1 MYSLAVRFSRS
12 FISQNGLFSFAVTRL
27 RFSNLSFT
35 KLNSILDVQVH
46 RMNLGPRELTD
57 AVDLLSHFNLQQHYA
72 FFFFLQEVT
81 TRLVNFRQPLP
92 SPCGWRH
99 RNQKKDVEGMQLARL
114 IQDTPPSRESNV
126 QILTFDLDAP

>member
-72 FFFFLQEVT
+72 FFFFFARGNNPACQFPTAT
-81 TRLVNFRQPLP
+81 TFTMRLATQKSEKGCRRDAASSTYSRYTSLKRVKCPDTNF
-92 SPCGWRH
+92 
-99 RNQKKDVEGMQLARL
+99 
-114 IQDTPPSRESNV
+114 
-126 QILTFDLDAP
+126 